1 MEPQLR
7 AAAPGCSVSLAG
19 MPEDED
25 ELVDV
30 ARRLRAGRHLLAMT
44 VYTIQHGRRTPEQ
57 VRAVLDRASRA
68 IHRNR
73 LVRRRW
79 HPRLA
84 VH

>member
-1 MEPQLR
+1 MRYEDDDQ
-7 AAAPGCSVSLAG
+7 AEELAR
-19 MPEDED
+19 
-25 ELVDV
+25 V
-30 ARRLRAGRHLLAMT
+30 AERLRWSRHVLAMT
-44 VYTIQHGRRTPEQ
+44 VYTIEHGRRTPAQ

-79 HPRLA
+79 HPRFD